1 MNHKIALILI
11 GLREVDLIP
20 LAGLAEMHDVC
31 QILLR
36 RRRNIAV
43 RRSQR
48 VQLQIFNP
56 DINRSHV

>member
-1 MNHKIALILI
+1 MNHKVSLILI

-20 LAGLAEMHDVC
+20 LAGPAEMHDAC

-43 RRSQR
+43 QHSQR
-48 VQLQIFNP
+48 I
-56 DINRSHV
+56 